1 MGKDARKGRDTV
13 VFQPSKKVNSQ
24 VRKRILQQRTN
35 GVKRMNLAM
44 TNQAEIA
51 KHLKMKPLKG
61 DAFSGYM
68 KLMLSGVESA
78 EEVLANTTM
87 AGEWFFKDGRV
98 RIFNKPRKFKLKF
111 YFKSRDNKVL
121 HECMDF
127 LTASDDV
134 VLTHSI
140 VELGNQILSESD
152 LPIDVDNSYVVVRA

>member
-1 MGKDARKGRDTV
+1 
-13 VFQPSKKVNSQ
+13 
-24 VRKRILQQRTN
+24 
-35 GVKRMNLAM
+35 MNLAM

-140 VELGNQILSESD
+140 ADLGNQILSESD

>member
-1 MGKDARKGRDTV
+1 
-13 VFQPSKKVNSQ
+13 
-24 VRKRILQQRTN
+24 
-35 GVKRMNLAM
+35 MNLAM

-98 RIFNKPRKFKLKF
+98 RIFSKPRKFKLKF

-121 HECMDF
+121 HQCADF
-127 LTASDDV
+127 LTAATDV
-134 VLTHSI
+134 ELTQQI
-140 VELGNQILSESD
+140 VRLGNQMIADSD